1 MSLADTA
8 PEARRRQL
16 AIYRSM
22 SPERK
27 VEIAFA
33 MSEEAARLT
42 IEGIKA
48 RHPTLDDDGVR
59 RELLRILHGHRL
71 AHLILAAS
79 RNR

>member
-33 MSEEAARLT
+33 MSEEADAA
-42 IEGIKA
+42 GIPHMVA
-48 RHPTLDDDGVR
+48 GSVASTLHAR
-59 RELLRILHGHRL
+59 REPR
-71 AHLILAAS
+71 S
-79 RNR
+79 T